1 MKRKLKIYYYT
12 LYKNV
17 LEKNLISQEFMYNSN
32 QVFKNLGVIS
42 LNKRVKDKRGNIKR
56 KE

>member
-17 LEKNLISQEFMYNSN
+17 LEKNLISQEFMYNPN